1 MTTTVLV
8 PLRDHG
14 KTRLAPTMAADARE
28 MLAAA
33 MLADVVAAARGATA
47 ERLVVLAAGPWARA
61 AARDLGVDV
70 MDDDAPA
77 AGLSAAVDAAS
88 RRLGGDVLVV
98 VADLPTLR
106 ADAVRAVLAA
116 TAPVVVAPTR
126 RGGTGGLLRRPAS
139 AVPATYGPGSA
150 ARHLAAASA
159 AGLRAVRLEL
169 AGFAVDVDT
178 PDDVRVLDPTRIG
191 AATRAALDAIR
202 ADGPTADPRA
212 PGADR
217 TAREDQAARDDRTA
231 RGV

>member
-14 KTRLAPTMAADARE
+14 KTRLAATLAADARAV
-28 MLAAA
+28 LAAA
-33 MLADVVAAARGATA
+33 MLADVVAAAREATA
-47 ERLVVLAAGPWARA
+47 DRVVVLAAGPWARA
-61 AARDLGVDV
+61 VALDLGVDV
-70 MDDDAPA
+70 MVDDDGPG

-98 VADLPTLR
+98 AADLPTLR
-106 ADAVRAVLAA
+106 VDAVRAVLAA

-139 AVPATYGPGSA
+139 AMPAAYGPGSA

-159 AGLRAVRLEL
+159 VGLRAVRLEL

-178 PDDVRVLDPTRIG
+178 PDDVGTLDPARIG
-191 AATRAALDAIR
+191 EATRAALDAIR
-202 ADGPTADPRA
+202 SAGPAADTATRGADGAPR
-212 PGADR
+212 GDR
-217 TAREDQAARDDRTA
+217 ARDDRA
-231 RGV
+231 RED